1 MPIDEHF
8 FKILYKGTRW
18 EMQLNFK
25 FEEHGSH
32 GNFQISFLICFQ
44 VNRKILMQNNLAK
57 RGLVVIICLVKFLE
71 TLLQNHLTT
80 IINFVRIQFTNKD
93 TRKFV
98 MMSPAGKIDIVWLNN
113 LKRVRYNLNLNFVI
127 SMFKFYCEDVN

>member
-1 MPIDEHF
+1 
-8 FKILYKGTRW
+8 
-18 EMQLNFK
+18 
-25 FEEHGSH
+25 
-32 GNFQISFLICFQ
+32 
-44 VNRKILMQNNLAK
+44 MQNNLEK

-98 MMSPAGKIDIVWLNN
+98 MMSPAGKIDIVWLHN